1 MEVIMSKAIGIDL
14 GTTNSV
20 IAVYEGD
27 SPIIIPNS
35 RGGRLTPSVVSF
47 TKEGEILVGQSAK
60 NQAIINSD
68 RTISSIKRKM
78 GTRYSIEIDDKSYSP
93 EEISAFILRKLKK
106 DAEDYLGYEVK
117 DAVITVPAYFNDSQR
132 QATINAGKI
141 AGINVLRII
150 NEPTAASL
158 AYGLDKDKEQI
169 VMVFD
174 IGGGTYDVSI
184 LEIGNG
190 VFQVL
195 ATSGNNHLGG
205 DDFDKQLLD
214 YVIKEY
220 KKSEGIDLS
229 KDRMALQ
236 RLSEEVEKV
245 KIELSD
251 APATNLNIPFITATK
266 SGPKHL
272 EMKITRSLFENL
284 IKDIV
289 EQIKEPAEI
298 ALKDAK
304 LTKDKIDKV
313 LLVGGSTRIPY
324 IQEKIKE
331 ITGKEEL
338 HREINPDE
346 CVALGAAIQAAII
359 KGSAKG
365 IVLVDVIPLTLGIE
379 VEGDTFVPIIER
391 NTPIPVSKTK
401 LFTTIADNQK
411 IVDVKIYQGERK
423 IASANKFLGNF
434 QLTGIREA
442 KKGEPRIEVTFEV
455 DVDGILQVSAKDV
468 DTGAKQE
475 IVLKDSTGLSEDEIK
490 EKIENAKMY
499 EEYDKEYLAKMH
511 LLNKADALIIEG
523 NDLLFFFK
531 ENKIE
536 LEGDLLLDLKDAIE
550 ELESIKSKDSL
561 VSSEVKDMVD
571 TVETLLS
578 KVRFEK
584 EKYSDLD
591 NENDK
596 VKKEEKDDDN
606 IDKDDLEILEME

>member
-1 MEVIMSKAIGIDL
+1 MSKAIGIDL